1 MKSLFEEMGGTYAKV
16 GDYNLPNLSL
26 PKVGTKPV
34 GIWGQR
40 HARHLKQNHKVLY
53 INLLTGGKPNS
64 YLADID

>member
-34 GIWGQR
+34 RYMGTTPR
-40 HARHLKQNHKVLY
+40 KALKAK
-53 INLLTGGKPNS
+53 S
-64 YLADID
+64 

>member
-26 PKVGTKPV
+26 PKVGTKSV

-53 INLLTGGKPNS
+53 INLLTGGKLNS

>member
-1 MKSLFEEMGGTYAKV
+1 MKSLFEEIGGTYAKV

-34 GIWGQR
+34 GICGQR
-40 HARHLKQNHKVLY
+40 HAKHLKQNHKVLY
-53 INLLTGGKPNS
+53 INLLTGGKLNS